1 MDKLIKNVVIK
12 PGETKAIITEE
23 DDENKEQES
32 IEEKNKT
39 LNSKQDEDLIENRK
53 KSSSFIVNVNLNEND
68 NSSNLNV
75 KININDTSSKD
86 EISNINSP
94 HYRNSTDEAK
104 NESKR
109 DSKFSKMSKEEEKK
123 QNENDNN
130 NIIENNENEHE
141 LENKISNE
149 EEKKEEEEENKEN
162 ESNKDNL
169 SNNEN
174 EEEQNYKNM
183 NIKSDSDEYESS
195 ENEEE
200 KKSISKTNQDLNESK
215 FENIE
220 DYYAELR
227 KKYGPS
233 NQWEDPDFGA
243 DKAYFEG
250 DAEDDIKSDLS
261 IEFERLIYD
270 DDKANFFIYEN
281 SSHNI
286 DYEFKIKRGIMQDRF
301 FLGAFLML
309 FRRREEYFQNLILDN
324 EHIKENIN
332 AGFCGFTFFINGE
345 WKNITIDTRLPK
357 HQNDEFSLSN
367 TETPNAYWMCLFE
380 KAYAKAFRTYSVLD
394 QQGINDFLVDLT
406 GGWARMTHFNS
417 GKDSG
422 FDENKKKALFE
433 EIQKSL
439 NLKYLIGCM
448 KYDETK
454 LDEDL
459 DADKSEDGTE
469 DEAIAPNCMHNILD
483 AQEDNGVRLI
493 YLVNYWPKGKW
504 TGSYSVEDETW
515 EANKALAERLNYQ
528 VIFSESWNLYNIIHR
543 KLTSIS
549 SGGYTTKRFPL
560 YLEKY
565 HPPGTGIILIKLTK
579 KLLLKK
585 IPLISKNKIIL
596 ILFQFSF
603 FFSFVKLLYFN
614 SKSFNFFFIF
624 SISSSRLFEFFFIFS
639 ISSFIFT
646 IS

>member
-174 EEEQNYKNM
+174 EEDQNYKNM

-394 QQGINDFLVDLT
+394 QQGVNDFLVDLT

-603 FFSFVKLLYFN
+603 FFSFVKLLYLN